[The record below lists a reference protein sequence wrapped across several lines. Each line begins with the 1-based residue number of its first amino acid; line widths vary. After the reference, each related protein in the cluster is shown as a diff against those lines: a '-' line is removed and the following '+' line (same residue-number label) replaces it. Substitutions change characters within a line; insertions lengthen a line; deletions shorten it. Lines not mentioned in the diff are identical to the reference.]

1 MQWERQTHVRKQY
14 QVFTLMGPSLCLYSF
29 GPFCTGNKNLVDKKI
44 IICQSLAAIFPT
56 LLLAL
61 NAFKHLSV
69 SYNSLNGR
77 EQQKQ
82 QQQQ

>member
-1 MQWERQTHVRKQY
+1 MV
-14 QVFTLMGPSLCLYSF
+14 LSLSLYSF

-44 IICQSLAAIFPT
+44 IICQSFEAISPT
-56 LLLAL
+56 VLSAL

-77 EQQKQ
+77 EKQ
-82 QQQQ
+82 QQQQQQ